1 MADQGSSS
9 PRTPGTRAEV
19 WCASERRPGG
29 GGTVCTDGHEADPE
43 AARWRPREPS
53 ASVRYNAAAP
63 VTTRRCRRGLPW
75 TMAAG
80 RTGKRRTDP
89 GVGESNT
96 VREWTVNEI
105 PSTPRCYTNR
115 WIKFYRPRLT
125 SIYNHKNPSSVFLA
139 RLRPRG
145 EGHHA
150 PGSPRAGGIPAA
162 AEHAGVP
169 DPPCRSRSARLER
182 DPLPRRAHV
191 QRIRRDGSRR
201 T

>member
-1 MADQGSSS
+1 MNQ
-9 PRTPGTRAEV
+9 
-19 WCASERRPGG
+19 
-29 GGTVCTDGHEADPE
+29 
-43 AARWRPREPS
+43 
-53 ASVRYNAAAP
+53 
-63 VTTRRCRRGLPW
+63 CRRGVVRERGGGHGLPAPDGSLGTGRGARDGLPLPAW
-75 TMAAG
+75 LPSTMAARRATGG
-80 RTGKRRTDP
+80 RTLGEVGK
-89 GVGESNT
+89 SNT
-96 VREWTVNEI
+96 VRGWTVNEI

-191 QRIRRDGSRR
+191 QRIRRDGRRR

>member
-63 VTTRRCRRGLPW
+63 
-75 TMAAG
+75 AG
-80 RTGKRRTDP
+80 RARGGRTQGAV

-96 VREWTVNEI
+96 VRGWTVNEI

-150 PGSPRAGGIPAA
+150 PGSPRAGGILGPAA

-191 QRIRRDGSRR
+191 QRIRRDGRRR